1 MNVQPDD
8 VFEVVLDF
16 RLFTVIC
23 PADADG
29 GDKISLL
36 APAPH
41 VLHEQHSV
49 TYATAL
55 NPQLGDSFKSKGLAS
70 LIENDPNNINS
81 SRSNDIKSNDGRSND
96 IDSND
101 GSSGGLLSLDLFV
114 QSPDQSHRSYN
125 LSTAT
130 ATATAT
136 AANAFPAVL
145 PTRVINI
152 ADSKGCLVPCD
163 NGEKFPMHEGVGKSV
178 ARKQSEGVD
187 TEGIEETETS
197 CVVQTAQDVSSCPGS
212 STISSSSSAVSTFSQ
227 QDTESAGG
235 INCES
240 NDVAQEGGRESGR
253 DSLDLRS
260 RGRVCRLCTFF
271 NEYIE
276 HSSDNSNSSNS
287 TTQAIF
293 CRLCKEDLRG
303 DTPTPVAVPIPLATP
318 SLTVISSLR

>member
-41 VLHEQHSV
+41 MLHEQHSV

-55 NPQLGDSFKSKGLAS
+55 NPQLGDSFKSKGMPS
-70 LIENDPNNINS
+70 QIENDPDNINS
-81 SRSNDIKSNDGRSND
+81 SRSNNIKSNDGRSND

-101 GSSGGLLSLDLFV
+101 GSSGGLLSSDLFV

-130 ATATAT
+130 ST
-136 AANAFPAVL
+136 AANTFSAVS
-145 PTRVINI
+145 PTHGIKI
-152 ADSKGCLVPCD
+152 ADSEGCLVPCD
-163 NGEKFPMHEGVGKSV
+163 NQEKSPIHEGVGKSV
-178 ARKQSEGVD
+178 ARKQSKDVYS
-187 TEGIEETETS
+187 EGIEETETS
-197 CVVQTAQDVSSCPGS
+197 CVVQRAHDVSSCPGPS
-212 STISSSSSAVSTFSQ
+212 CAVSTFSQ
-227 QDTESAGG
+227 QDKESAGG

-253 DSLDLRS
+253 DPLDLRS
-260 RGRVCRLCTFF
+260 RGKVCRLCTFF

-276 HSSDNSNSSNS
+276 HSSDNSNS

-303 DTPTPVAVPIPLATP
+303 DTPTPVAIPIPLATP